1 MSKYRIVKRVILH
14 EALTKEQAEES
25 LNILSEQEQG
35 LEIEEYEYIEKKYYG
50 HGRDPD
56 LHKDD

>member
-1 MSKYRIVKRVILH
+1 MSKYRIVRKVILH
-14 EALTKEQAEES
+14 DSLTREQAEES

-35 LEIEEYEYIEKKYYG
+35 LEVEEYIEKKYYG
-50 HGRDPD
+50 LGRDPD

>member
-1 MSKYRIVKRVILH
+1 MAKYRIVKKVILH
-14 EALTKEQAEES
+14 DSLTKEQAEES

-35 LEIEEYEYIEKKYYG
+35 LEIEEYIEEKYYG
-50 HGRDPD
+50 LGRDPD

>member
-1 MSKYRIVKRVILH
+1 MSKYRIVKKVILH
-14 EALTKEQAEES
+14 DSLTKEQAEES

-35 LEIEEYEYIEKKYYG
+35 LEIEEYIEEKYYG
-50 HGRDPD
+50 LGRDPD

>member
-1 MSKYRIVKRVILH
+1 MSKYRIVKKVILH

-35 LEIEEYEYIEKKYYG
+35 LEIEEYIEEKYYG
-50 HGRDPD
+50 LGRDPD

>member
-1 MSKYRIVKRVILH
+1 MSKYRIVKKVILH
-14 EALTKEQAEES
+14 DSLTKEQAEES

-35 LEIEEYEYIEKKYYG
+35 LEIEEYIEEKYYG
-50 HGRDPD
+50 LGRYPD

>member
-35 LEIEEYEYIEKKYYG
+35 LEIEEYIEEKYYG
-50 HGRDPD
+50 LGRDPD

>member
-35 LEIEEYEYIEKKYYG
+35 LEIEEYIEEKYYG
-50 HGRDPD
+50 LGRAQD
-56 LHKDD
+56 LHKND

>member
-1 MSKYRIVKRVILH
+1 MSKYRIVKKVILH
-14 EALTKEQAEES
+14 DSLTREQAEES

-35 LEIEEYEYIEKKYYG
+35 LEVEEYIEKKYYG
-50 HGRDPD
+50 LGRDPD

>member
-1 MSKYRIVKRVILH
+1 MSKYRIVKKVILH

-35 LEIEEYEYIEKKYYG
+35 LEIEEYIEEKYYG
-50 HGRDPD
+50 LGRDPD
-56 LHKDD
+56 LHKND

>member
-1 MSKYRIVKRVILH
+1 MSKYRIVKKVILH
-14 EALTKEQAEES
+14 DSLTKEQAEES
-25 LNILSEQEQG
+25 LNTEQEQR

-50 HGRDPD
+50 LGRDPD

>member
-1 MSKYRIVKRVILH
+1 MILH
-14 EALTKEQAEES
+14 DALTKEQAEES

-35 LEIEEYEYIEKKYYG
+35 LEIEEYIEKKHYG
-50 HGRDPD
+50 LGRDPD

>member
-1 MSKYRIVKRVILH
+1 MSKYRILKKVILH

-35 LEIEEYEYIEKKYYG
+35 LEIEEYIEEKYYG
-50 HGRDPD
+50 LGRDPD

>member
-1 MSKYRIVKRVILH
+1 MSKYRIVKKVILH
-14 EALTKEQAEES
+14 DALTKEQAEES

-35 LEIEEYEYIEKKYYG
+35 LEIEEYIEDKYYG
-50 HGRDPD
+50 LGRDPD

>member
-1 MSKYRIVKRVILH
+1 MSKYRIVRKVILH
-14 EALTKEQAEES
+14 DSLTREQAEES

-35 LEIEEYEYIEKKYYG
+35 LEVEEYIETKYYG
-50 HGRDPD
+50 LGRDPD

>member
-1 MSKYRIVKRVILH
+1 MSKYRIVKKVILH

-25 LNILSEQEQG
+25 LNILSEQDQG
-35 LEIEEYEYIEKKYYG
+35 LEIEEYIEEKYYG
-50 HGRDPD
+50 LGRDPD

>member
-1 MSKYRIVKRVILH
+1 MSKYRIVKKVILH

-35 LEIEEYEYIEKKYYG
+35 LEIEEYIEEKYYG
-50 HGRDPD
+50 LGRDPD
-56 LHKDD
+56 FHKDD

>member
-35 LEIEEYEYIEKKYYG
+35 LEIEEYIEEKYYG
-50 HGRDPD
+50 LGRDPD
-56 LHKDD
+56 LHKND

>member
-1 MSKYRIVKRVILH
+1 MSKYRIVKKVILH
-14 EALTKEQAEES
+14 EAITKEQAEES

-35 LEIEEYEYIEKKYYG
+35 LEIEEYIEEKYYG
-50 HGRDPD
+50 LGRAPD